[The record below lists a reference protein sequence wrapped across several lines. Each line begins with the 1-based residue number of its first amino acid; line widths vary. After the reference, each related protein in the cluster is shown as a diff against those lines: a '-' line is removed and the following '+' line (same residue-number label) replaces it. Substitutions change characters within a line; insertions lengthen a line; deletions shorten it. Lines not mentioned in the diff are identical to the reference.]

1 MFKKFLANQRGFT
14 LVEIMT
20 TLTIIVV
27 ILSVSASGMN
37 RLNSR
42 SNLKLVSSVLVS
54 DLRNTVMSAL
64 NTQQYQQQNTY
75 NWGIRIDSNS
85 NPTNYIIFADL
96 DNDKVYDLPEKVK
109 SIVLAKNIKLDCI
122 NFNSTCSVAGD
133 LVFTNETGVPYFTVL
148 NGSTVRVTS
157 LTGNVGIQLVD
168 SVTSELENISVNTLG
183 VITLGIISNE

>member
-54 DLRNTVMSAL
+54 DLRNTAMSAL
-64 NTQQYQQQNTY
+64 NAQQYQLQATN
-75 NWGIRIDSNS
+75 NWGIRLESLVT
-85 NPTNYIIFADL
+85 PTYYVIFADL
-96 DNDKVYDLPEKVK
+96 DNDKTYDLNEKVK
-109 SIVLAKNIKLDCI
+109 TVTLSKNIKLGCI
-122 NFNSTCSVAGD
+122 NFNSACDAYGD
-133 LVFTNETGVPYFTVL
+133 IVFNNETGIPYFNTIP
-148 NGSTVRVTS
+148 VTS
-157 LTGNVGIQLVD
+157 ATDNVEITLYD
-168 SVTSELENISVNTLG
+168 DVTSETEYISVNTLG